1 MLHAI
6 MILQKIVLKG
16 KYYFNY
22 FLFLYV
28 NTCINN
34 FYIPFSTTTH
44 LFTSF
49 TQMLKKIISLVFKDR
64 ADSSGNEGGTAG
76 NTDPELGGTNSDG
89 QQQQQYHHQQQ
100 QLQQH
105 QSTQQN
111 TSPPKDLPIS
121 SSSDKRKTI
130 FRTSSNTPSSA
141 KKKQSLSFT
150 TEPPKI
156 STLEA
161 CLSPTNVE
169 PRKSLLEQ
177 LSRTFATIDE
187 TVLPEVVA
195 ITGPPEPFIHRIT
208 SLLTTNIR
216 PNIILFQAQNT
227 AEIKAI
233 LQSIMNKIQK

>member
-1 MLHAI
+1 MFSPFPVSTENSSNNNTHEI
-6 MILQKIVLKG
+6 IILIL
-16 KYYFNY
+16 
-22 FLFLYV
+22 
-28 NTCINN
+28 
-34 FYIPFSTTTH
+34 
-44 LFTSF
+44 
-49 TQMLKKIISLVFKDR
+49 KDR

-89 QQQQQYHHQQQ
+89 QQQQQQLQQQ
-100 QLQQH
+100 QLNA
-105 QSTQQN
+105 QN

-121 SSSDKRKTI
+121 SGDKRKTI
-130 FRTSSNTPSSA
+130 FRTSSNTPSSSA

-150 TEPPKI
+150 SEPPKLI
-156 STLEA
+156 STLES

-195 ITGPPEPFIHRIT
+195 ITGPPEPSGNSFIHRIT
-208 SLLTTNIR
+208 SLLTSTVR